1 MSPTRHDA
9 EWQSLAGHTYQEL
22 GHRDKIDW
30 HYHDVQQIVYPSSG
44 VLAISAAAATWV
56 VPPQRAVW
64 IPAGVPHAHQAHGP
78 VQMRTLAI
86 SSASAVVADQ
96 PLPSGPAVLEVTP
109 LLREVIV
116 ALTSGDGTPYTA
128 RQRASLEQVA
138 LDQLRRVD
146 QLPVGLPTLADDR
159 LRAIAAVLRAD
170 PADERTLAELGV
182 LVGASER
189 TLSRLFRQEAGMTF
203 PQWRTQFRLQHA
215 LVLLADRTPVTT
227 AALACGWSNPSA
239 FIETFRRA
247 FGATPG
253 KFYADTRPALT
264 GASDSDRAVESL
276 ADDVRMA
283 GVARGL
289 LDQVKQ
295 NVAQVALDE
304 VRPHDRCVEA
314 HRRGDGAGLLDLLPV
329 IRDPVLHRVV
339 LADHEVLGHAGVVAL
354 GPLAGE
360 PPSGHDDL
368 EPAPLPQP
376 AVLDDAKQRQHAR
389 GRRHACR
396 GVVEPF
402 DLPDD
407 RFALGV
413 EEVLQGLA
421 FGVACLRY
429 VLFAGHP
436 PMVDHWGPAR
446 CPALGRQLR
455 NLLRN

>member
-78 VQMRTLAI
+78 VQMRTMAI
-86 SSASAVVADQ
+86 SSSSAAVADQ
-96 PLPSGPAVLEVTP
+96 PLPLGPAVLEVTP

-116 ALTSGDGTPYTA
+116 ALTSGDGTPYTT
-128 RQRASLEQVA
+128 RQRETMEQVA

-159 LRAIAAVLRAD
+159 LRAIAALLRAD

-182 LVGASER
+182 VVGASER

-227 AALACGWSNPSA
+227 TALACGWSNPSA

-253 KFYADTRPALT
+253 KFYADTRPVHSLT
-264 GASDSDRAVESL
+264 GALQVPTEPSRVSRMMSAWPAWRAVSS
-276 ADDVRMA
+276 
-283 GVARGL
+283 
-289 LDQVKQ
+289 
-295 NVAQVALDE
+295 
-304 VRPHDRCVEA
+304 
-314 HRRGDGAGLLDLLPV
+314 
-329 IRDPVLHRVV
+329 IRWNRT
-339 LADHEVLGHAGVVAL
+339 
-354 GPLAGE
+354 
-360 PPSGHDDL
+360 
-368 EPAPLPQP
+368 
-376 AVLDDAKQRQHAR
+376 
-389 GRRHACR
+389 
-396 GVVEPF
+396 
-402 DLPDD
+402 
-407 RFALGV
+407 
-413 EEVLQGLA
+413 
-421 FGVACLRY
+421 
-429 VLFAGHP
+429 
-436 PMVDHWGPAR
+436 
-446 CPALGRQLR
+446 
-455 NLLRN
+455 